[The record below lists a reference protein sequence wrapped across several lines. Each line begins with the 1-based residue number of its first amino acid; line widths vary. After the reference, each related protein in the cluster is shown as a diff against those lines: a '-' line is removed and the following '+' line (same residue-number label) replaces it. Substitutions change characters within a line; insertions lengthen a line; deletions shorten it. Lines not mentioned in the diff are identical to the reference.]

1 MKLKPFEIIQLI
13 LFLLIVLLMINLL
26 GETEIEQHA
35 VDDFSQFLV
44 YKRIIKIGFFSVI
57 VFLSIIYIEI
67 RQYRMTKKD

>member
-26 GETEIEQHA
+26 GETEIERHA

-44 YKRIIKIGFFSVI
+44 YKRIIKIGIFSVI
-57 VFLSIIYIEI
+57 MFLSIIFIEI
-67 RQYRMTKKD
+67 RQYRIAKKD

>member
-13 LFLLIVLLMINLL
+13 LFLLVVLLMINLL
-26 GETEIEQHA
+26 GETEIELHA
-35 VDDFSQFLV
+35 VDDFSRFLV

-57 VFLSIIYIEI
+57 MFLSIIFIEI

>member
-35 VDDFSQFLV
+35 IDDFSQFLV

-57 VFLSIIYIEI
+57 LFLSIIFIEI
-67 RQYRMTKKD
+67 RQYRMTIKD

>member
-13 LFLLIVLLMINLL
+13 LFLLIALLMINLL

-57 VFLSIIYIEI
+57 LFLSIIYIEI
-67 RQYRMTKKD
+67 RHYRMTKKD